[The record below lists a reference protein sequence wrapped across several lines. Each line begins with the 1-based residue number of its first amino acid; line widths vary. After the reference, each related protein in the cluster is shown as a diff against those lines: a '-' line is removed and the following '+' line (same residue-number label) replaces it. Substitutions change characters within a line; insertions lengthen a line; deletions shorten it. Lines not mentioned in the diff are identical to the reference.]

1 MILSYLLL
9 LAGLLLLFIS
19 GKYLVDSSVSLARRF
34 RIPTMIIGLTVV
46 AFGTSAPELL
56 VSVQA
61 AVKGFPEIAMGN
73 VVGSN
78 ISNIL
83 LVLAITALVYPIPVP
98 KKSVR
103 FDWPIL
109 MFVSLLLF
117 AFAWDGVLS
126 RLEGLIFILL
136 LLVYLGIAI
145 RQSRKGKKAK
155 QEKEELKGKQMKPW
169 IALVIFLVSC
179 GGLALGADL
188 LVDNAAIIAGG
199 LGVSQRVISI
209 TMVAVGTSIP
219 ELATSV
225 IAALRK
231 ETDIAVG
238 NIIGSNMMNILS
250 VLGVTSLIGNISVDQ
265 AISHFDIPWML
276 AVTVLLLLIMLPAS
290 RAKIVRWEGILMI
303 VIYLIYIYMIF

>member
-1 MILSYLLL
+1 MIQTYLLL

-19 GKYLVDSSVSLARRF
+19 GKYLVDSSVVIAKRF

-61 AVKGFPEIAMGN
+61 AIKGFPGIAMGN

-83 LVLAITALVYPIPVP
+83 LVLAITALIFPIPVP

-103 FDWPIL
+103 QDWPIL

-117 AFAWDGVLS
+117 GFAWNGTLS
-126 RLEGLIFILL
+126 RLEGLIFML
-136 LLVYLGIAI
+136 LLVTYIGFAVIQAK
-145 RQSRKGKKAK
+145 RSPAGMNQEADDERTMKAW
-155 QEKEELKGKQMKPW
+155 LAG
-169 IALVIFLVSC
+169 LIFLASC
-179 GGLALGADL
+179 IGLAFGADL
-188 LVDNAAIIAGG
+188 LVVNAAKIAEGFG
-199 LGVSQRVISI
+199 ISERIISI

-225 IAALRK
+225 IAALKK

-238 NIIGSNMMNILS
+238 NIIGSNIMNILA
-250 VLGVTSLIGNISVDQ
+250 VLGITGLIGDISVDL

-276 AVTVLLLLIMLPAS
+276 GVTLLLLLMMLPSA
-290 RAKIVRWEGILMI
+290 RAKIVRWEGVLLI
-303 VIYLIYIYMIF
+303 VVYLLYIYMIF